1 VLLASL
7 GDLILDV
14 VVQLDGPLL
23 PGDDRRATTRVGAG
37 GQAANVTAWAAA
49 LGAQARYIGKRGD
62 DAASRIAAG
71 ELAAHGVEIAGPAA
85 GRGGV
90 VVSIASS
97 GDRSMAS
104 DRGSAV
110 ELAPDDLEPEW
121 LACDTFHLSG
131 YALLE
136 DPAASAAEH
145 AVELARAAGARVS
158 LDLSTWSLIDDRFR
172 SRVGSLAPDVVF
184 ATAREQEVF
193 GDLET
198 RWVVKRGP
206 DGVTVDG
213 VTHPAHPAAI
223 VDPTGAGDALAAGYL
238 VGGVQLGLEAAARCC
253 AKLGAMP

>member
-1 VLLASL
+1 MLLASL

-14 VVQLDGPLL
+14 VVQLDAPLL
-23 PGDDRRATTRVGAG
+23 SGDDRRATTRVGAG

-49 LGAQARYIGKRGD
+49 LGAHARYIGKRGD
-62 DAASRIAAG
+62 DAAAQLATR
-71 ELAAHGVEIAGPAA
+71 ELAAYGVEIAGPAA

-90 VVSIASS
+90 VVSIASR

-121 LACDTFHLSG
+121 LACDAFHLSG

-136 DPAASAAEH
+136 EPTASAAER

-158 LDLSTWSLIDDRFR
+158 VDLSTWSLIDDGFR

-184 ATAREQEVF
+184 ATVREQEAF
-193 GDLET
+193 GELET
-198 RWVVKRGP
+198 QWIVKRGP
-206 DGVTVDG
+206 GGVTVDG
-213 VTHPAHPAAI
+213 VTHPAHPADI
-223 VDPTGAGDALAAGYL
+223 IDPTGAGDALAAGYL
-238 VGGVQLGLEAAARCC
+238 VGGVELGLEAAARCC